1 MFYGQFKFI
10 DCLEKANCDKL
21 AADSFLYRRS
31 YISNFIV
38 NIYMLEYA
46 RVETD

>member
-21 AADSFLYRRS
+21 AADSFLYRS
-31 YISNFIV
+31 YISNFIG
-38 NIYMLEYA
+38 NIYRLQYMQE
-46 RVETD
+46 